1 MNNARWE
8 SPGDLEWGKQ
18 VETGG
23 KQVDMIAGGEGQVG
37 KATYL
42 WMWLQ
47 SPRWLIPK
55 VAQPQIPPSKSQK
68 RAKLVSVCALTQQVW
83 EAGSERRVVVW

>member
-1 MNNARWE
+1 
-8 SPGDLEWGKQ
+8 
-18 VETGG
+18 VE
-23 KQVDMIAGGEGQVG
+23 
-37 KATYL
+37 KAIYL

-68 RAKLVSVCALTQQVW
+68 WVKLVSVCALTQQVW
-83 EAGSERRVVVW
+83 EAGGKKRVGCGDVVGIVIDKDLDY

>member
-1 MNNARWE
+1 M
-8 SPGDLEWGKQ
+8 
-18 VETGG
+18 
-23 KQVDMIAGGEGQVG
+23 G
-37 KATYL
+37 KAIYL
-42 WMWLQ
+42 WKWLQ

-83 EAGSERRVVVW
+83 KAGGKKESGGSVASAQLGFFSAFLRLFRYRECGN